1 MMDDKAE
8 VTHLE
13 CHALPGENNV
23 DFIQEE
29 VSVMDTVELTDGNI
43 IYVPTPSA
51 DPQVS
56 TLGLALVS
64 GFGGLPGFYIPEY
77 SAVGKDYA
85 DITHLMTYPTLFMG
99 IGNLIG
105 MPIAYAVGRRIVFLF
120 STIIVIVGAVLC
132 AKAQNYEWHL
142 SARMLLGLAAGQSE
156 ALEIFFLHERS
167 RGLMVQQ
174 AVQVILTAVV
184 VLFAGP
190 IAEAITPQEWY
201 GLGAGLAGLQL
212 ILSIFLLPETKY
224 HRSASAFQEAS
235 SSSDEIEK
243 PQRSTQRVALD
254 LVNFAPRT
262 WRSDM
267 RLWVGEPEW
276 KKGWQTF
283 IQAFQ
288 LILFPNVFWALCL
301 NGLTLGCN
309 IAIGTTYGTIVT
321 SPAYNW
327 PQSSASYVN
336 CGQIVTALIALP
348 FFGHGSDKM
357 IRWFADRRGGLHEPE
372 TRIIPLIFPTVV
384 GVVTAVLYG
393 LGAAHPDRFHWFV
406 YVWGVAAYYFAFVGA
421 NIVAITYW
429 LDSNPARAGPMLIV
443 ICTFRGIISFGV
455 SYGISPFIESH
466 GYAGTFGTFGGL
478 TGAMGLLG
486 VPVYFYGKRI
496 RQFTGRYSKDKS
508 D

>member
-1 MMDDKAE
+1 
-8 VTHLE
+8 
-13 CHALPGENNV
+13 
-23 DFIQEE
+23 
-29 VSVMDTVELTDGNI
+29 
-43 IYVPTPSA
+43 
-51 DPQVS
+51 
-56 TLGLALVS
+56 
-64 GFGGLPGFYIPEY
+64 
-77 SAVGKDYA
+77 
-85 DITHLMTYPTLFMG
+85 
-99 IGNLIG
+99 
-105 MPIAYAVGRRIVFLF
+105 
-120 STIIVIVGAVLC
+120 
-132 AKAQNYEWHL
+132 
-142 SARMLLGLAAGQSE
+142 
-156 ALEIFFLHERS
+156 
-167 RGLMVQQ
+167 MVQQ
-174 AVQVILTAVV
+174 TVQVILTAVV

-190 IAEAITPQEWY
+190 IAEAITPQGWY

-235 SSSDEIEK
+235 SSSDEIDK
-243 PQRSTQRVALD
+243 PQRSTQRVPLD
-254 LVNFAPRT
+254 LINFAPRT

-283 IQAFQ
+283 LQAFQ

-321 SPAYNW
+321 SPPYNW

-372 TRIIPLIFPTVV
+372 TRIIPLVFPTVV

-393 LGAAHPDRFHWFV
+393 VGAAHPDRFHWFV

-421 NIVAITYW
+421 NIVAITYL
-429 LDSNPARAGPMLIV
+429 LDSYPARAGPMLIV
-443 ICTFRGIISFGV
+443 ICAFRGIISFGV